1 MARLSPEYL
10 AYIGPPASPEWEEKR
25 QQKLAEASYQCERCG
40 RKQADGW
47 TLHVHHWTYE
57 RLFHELMRDLE
68 VLCEEHHKAA
78 DEARKLGYTRHSWR
92 PGQESLTV
100 GASVRSVFRKM
111 TGSAPGAYRYKV
123 VREDDGTWR
132 VSISFMRSEAVVADG
147 IIDEGMARGLCER
160 IRAGQVLIADLAIIR
175 ATAPRQLI
183 DGF

>member
-1 MARLSPEYL
+1 MARFSQEYL
-10 AYIGPPASPEWEEKR
+10 DYMQSPEWQEVR
-25 QQKLAEASYQCERCG
+25 QQKLAEAGWKCERCG
-40 RKQADGW
+40 ATEGLQ
-47 TLHVHHWTYE
+47 VHHWTYE